1 MRTINNMELWWIEE
15 YRGNKLNV
23 YNSLHGIYIYFYS
36 VWATA
41 RYCRLANRY
50 IPAARVSLL
59 SICIHSFFFFL
70 SLISGYL
77 FFRFSYGG
85 GGKFCQFWPLNWF
98 LLWQPFAAA
107 ASVQIAS
114 LFCCCCF
121 LFLGAWYA
129 NIVGVKQYHLTGLYQ
144 ELYTRQICYHISME
158 IGFLIG

>member
-59 SICIHSFFFFL
+59 SICIHSFFSFFDFGVFVFPI
-70 SLISGYL
+70 LIQGRGEVLPVLAFKLVFIMTAVCRCSE
-77 FFRFSYGG
+77 RWDCFS
-85 GGKFCQFWPLNWF
+85 F
-98 LLWQPFAAA
+98 LL
-107 ASVQIAS
+107 
-114 LFCCCCF
+114 LLF